1 MASFT
6 LPNLGTNCDYP
17 FKVSGFGAG
26 VKVGVSKIWATGPV
40 TNLTTLEDF
49 PGTYTAAGGEITLV
63 AGGGASSLKNNANN
77 VSLELAAKTA
87 GIGIGISG
95 HGLTIDMPIPVENA
109 ARVYVLEFGFNKNW
123 VNADSR
129 KTLNDLLDAWKCR
142 FVNIAVVGHADTKE
156 NDEVNLSQLR
166 ADAVRNYLVGAG
178 VVPTRVTAKISTNL
192 QVPTGEAVRLRDNRV
207 AVVTIQ

>member
-1 MASFT
+1 M
-6 LPNLGTNCDYP
+6 
-17 FKVSGFGAG
+17 
-26 VKVGVSKIWATGPV
+26 
-40 TNLTTLEDF
+40 
-49 PGTYTAAGGEITLV
+49 V

-95 HGLTIDMPIPVENA
+95 HGLTIDMPIPPENP

-123 VNADSR
+123 VNANSR